1 MKLLPHGAIPAL
13 AIAFFI
19 ASVLGWN
26 DANSQVRPGKSTET
40 PADASVSDGLNKP
53 RRHFRVDRA
62 AALDDDAARDIYN
75 RLRGGMAKGYA
86 LSGNPTAKN
95 YKSWKRYN
103 SAPYGS
109 STHGNRFVNNYA
121 NAKAAAYGKYEAAG
135 KLPPGAVIAKDSF
148 MVADDGAVAP
158 GPLFIMEKMPEGF
171 SYVSG
176 DWRYTMIM
184 PDGSVF
190 GATLGA
196 NANRVEFCI
205 GCHLAQ
211 EKVDHLYFLP
221 EKWRVR

>member
-1 MKLLPHGAIPAL
+1 MKFLPHGAITAL
-13 AIAFFI
+13 AIAFFT
-19 ASVLGWN
+19 ASVLSWN
-26 DANSQVRPGKSTET
+26 DANSQTKPET
-40 PADASVSDGLNKP
+40 SAEVPSETTISDGLNKP

-75 RLRGGMAKGYA
+75 RLQGGMAKGYA
-86 LSGNPTAKN
+86 LSETPAAKN
-95 YKSWKRYN
+95 YQSWKRYN

-148 MVADDGAVAP
+148 MVADDGAAAP

-190 GATLGA
+190 GATRGA
-196 NANRVEFCI
+196 NTNRVEFCI